1 MELDKRIKPNKMP
14 LTCFHIDDAKQ
25 FIGKNCYFSLT
36 IEQFENLDKC
46 QKATLTDILDCPTPF
61 VGMYDNRN
69 FCFIM
74 PCDWVEDP
82 NDVETLKKTI
92 TELRQKVAEQEKI
105 IERLNGIEVRKE
117 NTKDDCDGK
126 KAYEK
131 EVDDFIKG
139 LEKWLNENL
148 GE

>member
-14 LTCFHIDDAKQ
+14 LTCFDINKAKQ
-25 FIGKNCYFSLT
+25 FIGKNCYFSCVM
-36 IEQFENLDKC
+36 EAFENLNSC
-46 QKATLTDILDCPTPF
+46 IKAPLAHVDDNTTPF
-61 VGMYDNRN
+61 NRV
-69 FCFIM
+69 FCFVL

-105 IERLNGIEVRKE
+105 IERLKEHHNRPVNKTDEQEMNDRWINLLKLISEVS
-117 NTKDDCDGK
+117 
-126 KAYEK
+126 
-131 EVDDFIKG
+131 
-139 LEKWLNENL
+139 

>member
-14 LTCFHIDDAKQ
+14 LTCFDINKAKQ
-25 FIGKNCYFSLT
+25 FIGKNCYFSCVM
-36 IEQFENLDKC
+36 EAFENLNNC
-46 QKATLTDILDCPTPF
+46 IKAPLAHIDDNPTPYNS
-61 VGMYDNRN
+61 G

-92 TELRQKVAEQEKI
+92 AELRQKVAEQEKI
-105 IERLNGIEVRKE
+105 IERFNGIEVRKE

>member
-14 LTCFHIDDAKQ
+14 LTCFDINKAKQ

-74 PCDWVEDP
+74 PCEWVDDP

-105 IERLNGIEVRKE
+105 IERFKEHHNRPVNKTDEQEMNDRWINLLKLISEVS
-117 NTKDDCDGK
+117 
-126 KAYEK
+126 
-131 EVDDFIKG
+131 
-139 LEKWLNENL
+139 

>member
-14 LTCFHIDDAKQ
+14 LTCFDINKAKQ
-25 FIGKNCYFSLT
+25 FIGKTCYFSRV
-36 IEQFENLDKC
+36 IETFENLNNC
-46 QKATLTDILDCPTPF
+46 IKAPLEHVDDNPMPF
-61 VGMYDNRN
+61 NYKY
-69 FCFIM
+69 CFVL
-74 PCDWVEDP
+74 PCEWVDDP

-117 NTKDDCDGK
+117 NTKDDCNDK

>member
-14 LTCFHIDDAKQ
+14 LTCFDINKAKQ
-25 FIGKNCYFSLT
+25 FIGKNCYFSCV
-36 IEQFENLDKC
+36 IEAFENLNNC
-46 QKATLTDILDCPTPF
+46 TKAPLSYVDDNTTPF
-61 VGMYDNRN
+61 NRV
-69 FCFIM
+69 FCFVM

-105 IERLNGIEVRKE
+105 IERLNGIEARKE

>member
-14 LTCFHIDDAKQ
+14 LTCFDINKAKQ
-25 FIGKNCYFSLT
+25 FVGKNCYFSFT

-92 TELRQKVAEQEKI
+92 TELRQKVAEQEKT
-105 IERLNGIEVRKE
+105 IERLNGNARKE
-117 NTKDDCDGK
+117 SVAEEEPYK
-126 KAYEK
+126 K
-131 EVDDFIKG
+131 EVEDFIKN
-139 LEKWLNENL
+139 LEKLL

>member
-14 LTCFHIDDAKQ
+14 LTCFDIKKAKE
-25 FIGKNCYFSLT
+25 FVGKWCYVSFAM
-36 IEQFENLDKC
+36 EQFENLDKC
-46 QKATLTDILDCPTPF
+46 NKLRLSEVNNCPAPF
-61 VGMYDNRN
+61 VGASDNRH
-69 FCFIM
+69 FCFIL

-92 TELRQKVAEQEKI
+92 ETLRQKVAEQEKV

>member
-1 MELDKRIKPNKMP
+1 MELDKRIEPNKMP

-92 TELRQKVAEQEKI
+92 TELRQKVAEQEKT
-105 IERLNGIEVRKE
+105 IERLSGIDARKE
-117 NTKDDCDGK
+117 SV
-126 KAYEK
+126 AEEEPYQK
-131 EVDDFIKG
+131 EVEEFIKN
-139 LEKWLNENL
+139 LEKVL

>member
-14 LTCFHIDDAKQ
+14 LTCFDINKAKQ
-25 FIGKNCYFSLT
+25 FVGKNCYFSRLMSY
-36 IEQFENLDKC
+36 FENLNNC
-46 QKATLTDILDCPTPF
+46 TKAPLEHIDDNPTPF
-61 VGMYDNRN
+61 NHDY
-69 FCFIM
+69 CFVL
-74 PCDWVEDP
+74 PCEWVEDP
-82 NDVETLKKTI
+82 NDVESLKKTI
-92 TELRQKVAEQEKI
+92 TELRQKVAEQEKT

>member
-1 MELDKRIKPNKMP
+1 MELDKRIKPNERP
-14 LTCFHIDDAKQ
+14 LTCFDIKKAKE
-25 FIGKNCYFSLT
+25 FIGKWCYVSFAM
-36 IEQFENLDKC
+36 EQFENLNKC
-46 QKATLTDILDCPTPF
+46 AKVKLTSVEDYPTPF
-61 VGMYDNRN
+61 TSGDKH
-69 FCFIM
+69 FCFAI

-92 TELRQKVAEQEKI
+92 TELRQKVAEQEKVI
-105 IERLNGIEVRKE
+105 AQINGIEVRKE

>member
-14 LTCFHIDDAKQ
+14 LTCFDINKAKQ

-46 QKATLTDILDCPTPF
+46 QKATLTDILNCPTPF
-61 VGMYDNRN
+61 NCV

-74 PCDWVEDP
+74 PCEWVEDP

-105 IERLNGIEVRKE
+105 IAQLNGIEVRKE

>member
-14 LTCFHIDDAKQ
+14 LTCFDINKAKQ
-25 FIGKNCYFSLT
+25 FIGKNCYFSCVM
-36 IEQFENLDKC
+36 EAFENLNNC
-46 QKATLTDILDCPTPF
+46 IKAPLAHVDDNTTPF
-61 VGMYDNRN
+61 NRV
-69 FCFIM
+69 FCFVL

-105 IERLNGIEVRKE
+105 IERFKEHHNRSVNKTDEQEMNDRWINLLKLISEVS
-117 NTKDDCDGK
+117 
-126 KAYEK
+126 
-131 EVDDFIKG
+131 
-139 LEKWLNENL
+139 

>member
-25 FIGKNCYFSLT
+25 FIGKNCYFSRVM
-36 IEQFENLDKC
+36 EAFEDLNYC
-46 QKATLTDILDCPTPF
+46 TKAPLVQVNDCTTPF
-61 VGMYDNRN
+61 NN
-69 FCFIM
+69 TFCFIL
-74 PCDWVEDP
+74 PCEWVDDP

-92 TELRQKVAEQEKI
+92 TELRQKVAEQEKV
-105 IERLNGIEVRKE
+105 IERFNGIEARKE

>member
-14 LTCFHIDDAKQ
+14 LTCFDIKKAKE
-25 FIGKNCYFSLT
+25 FVGKWCYVSFAM
-36 IEQFENLDKC
+36 EQFENLNKC
-46 QKATLTDILDCPTPF
+46 AKVKLTSVEDYPTPF
-61 VGMYDNRN
+61 TSGDKH
-69 FCFIM
+69 FCFAI

-105 IERLNGIEVRKE
+105 IAQLNGIETRKE
-117 NTKDDCDGK
+117 SATEEPHK
-126 KAYEK
+126 KEIEEFFK
-131 EVDDFIKG
+131 N
-139 LEKWLNENL
+139 LEKLL

>member
-1 MELDKRIKPNKMP
+1 MELDKRIEPNKMP

-92 TELRQKVAEQEKI
+92 ETLRQKVAEQEKT

>member
-14 LTCFHIDDAKQ
+14 LTCFDINKAKQ
-25 FIGKNCYFSLT
+25 FVGKNCYFSCVM
-36 IEQFENLDKC
+36 EAFENLNNC
-46 QKATLTDILDCPTPF
+46 IKAPLAHVDDNTTPF
-61 VGMYDNRN
+61 NRV

-92 TELRQKVAEQEKI
+92 ETLRQKVAEQEKI